1 MAMEWEGMAALPMPI
16 FICSYEEEEGRN
28 CLRVS
33 KGLCDFLK
41 LEEEA
46 SCRYLSQSLEMVTHP
61 EDTQRIIQATHRAM
75 ENKEEQWRLSFRL
88 LLPCGEYVW
97 VLCHTVQ
104 VNLPEGG
111 RLFYSSLMDV
121 ANEHE
126 QNEQQRAEQK
136 HMNLLLDKILET
148 TQIGI
153 FWKDKERRFLGANKA
168 FLEYYGFPS
177 ESVII
182 GKTDEDMGWHADD
195 EPYKKDE
202 RWVLETGHSTHR
214 VRGKCLSHGEM
225 RDIVASK
232 SPLIENGEIVGLV
245 GSFEDVTEEYRQQQ
259 KIVELNDRLLASL
272 KRTEMANRA
281 KTAFLSNVSHDMRTP
296 LNGILGFTR
305 LAVASDNME
314 KVQNYLQKI
323 LKSAELLQSLIDDTL
338 ELSRIS
344 AGKMRLELETVEA
357 ETMFD
362 ALITTISS
370 MAESKGV
377 LFEVE
382 GNLADMGTVKVDALK
397 LNKVFLNLL
406 SNAVK
411 FTHGGGK
418 VTFSATCL
426 KERQGSRRKCCLIV
440 RDTGIGME
448 ESFLP
453 KMFEP
458 FVQEHRASV
467 QGTGLGLSIAK
478 QLVDMM
484 GGVISVNSE
493 VGRGTEFK
501 VEIYLEQVMAP
512 MPGKSKEEIPRD
524 FFKGRRVLLC
534 EDNNLNQ
541 ELAKTL
547 LEDEGMVVLVAE
559 NGQVGLEIF
568 TDSEPGSI
576 DAILMD
582 IRMPIMDG
590 LQSAR
595 LIRALPR
602 RDGRTVPVLAL
613 TANAFREDAEKSKAA
628 GMNSHLTKPL
638 EPQKL
643 LHDLWHYMEVYD
655 ETRSGWPGQIRNLKI

>member
-1 MAMEWEGMAALPMPI
+1 
-16 FICSYEEEEGRN
+16 
-28 CLRVS
+28 
-33 KGLCDFLK
+33 
-41 LEEEA
+41 
-46 SCRYLSQSLEMVTHP
+46 
-61 EDTQRIIQATHRAM
+61 
-75 ENKEEQWRLSFRL
+75 
-88 LLPCGEYVW
+88 
-97 VLCHTVQ
+97 
-104 VNLPEGG
+104 
-111 RLFYSSLMDV
+111 MDV
-121 ANEHE
+121 ASEHE
-126 QNEQQRAEQK
+126 QNEQRRAEQK

-148 TQIGI
+148 TQVGI

-202 RWVLETGHSTHR
+202 RWVLETGRSTHR

-225 RDIVASK
+225 REIVASK

-296 LNGILGFTR
+296 LNGILGFAR
-305 LAVASDNME
+305 LAAASNNME

-344 AGKMRLELETVEA
+344 AGKLRLEPEILEA

-362 ALITTISS
+362 ALLTTISS
-370 MAESKGV
+370 MAENKGV
-377 LFEVE
+377 HFEIQ
-382 GNLADMGTVKVDALK
+382 GSLADMGTVKADALK
-397 LNKVFLNLL
+397 LNKVLLNLL

-411 FTHGGGK
+411 FTPVGGR
-418 VTFSATCL
+418 VTFSAECL
-426 KERQGSRRKCCLIV
+426 KERLGGRRKCRIRV
-440 RDTGIGME
+440 KDTGIGMDE
-448 ESFLP
+448 AFLP

-458 FVQEHRASV
+458 FVQEHRLPV
-467 QGTGLGLSIAK
+467 QGTGLGLAIAK
-478 QLVDMM
+478 QLVDML
-484 GGVISVNSE
+484 GGSISVASRVNE
-493 VGRGTEFK
+493 GTEFK
-501 VEIYLEQVMAP
+501 VEFYLEQVMAP
-512 MPGKSKEEIPRD
+512 VPGKGTEAVPKD

-534 EDNNLNQ
+534 EDNTLNQ

-547 LEDEGMVVLVAE
+547 LEDEGMVVLLAE
-559 NGQVGLEIF
+559 NGQIGLEIF
-568 TDSEPGSI
+568 NDSDLGSI

-582 IRMPIMDG
+582 IRMPVMDG
-590 LQSAR
+590 LQAAR
-595 LIRALPR
+595 LIRGMPR
-602 RDGRTVPVLAL
+602 RDGRAVPILAL

-638 EPQKL
+638 EPEKL
-643 LHDLWHYMEVYD
+643 LHDLAHYMVAFD
-655 ETRSGWPGQIRNLKI
+655 EARTGWPERGKKI